1 MQALL
6 SRIFRE
12 NRRLLIPL
20 VGALALNALLF
31 VGVVYPLSA
40 RARSVQA
47 RASAAATELQAAERE
62 DTAARAVEQSREHTD
77 AALKAFYDDVLPPNL
92 AQARRATYLR
102 LSQLAE
108 QHNLQQ
114 THRQTDPKSG
124 DKDSSLT
131 RMRITMSLE
140 GDYDA
145 IREFIYQLES
155 GTDFIVIDSIGIR
168 QGADVGSALALDLT
182 LSTYYHA
189 RPNG

>member
-20 VGALALNALLF
+20 VGALALNVLLF
-31 VGVVYPLSA
+31 VGIVYPLSA

-47 RASAAATELQAAERE
+47 RASAAATELQAADRE
-62 DTAARAVEQSREHTD
+62 DAAARAVEKSREHTD

-114 THRQTDPKSG
+114 THRQTDPKQREPE
-124 DKDSSLT
+124 SSLT

-140 GDYDA
+140 GDYDD

-168 QGADVGSALALDLT
+168 QGADAGSALALDLM

>member
-20 VGALALNALLF
+20 VGALALNVLLF
-31 VGVVYPLSA
+31 VGIVYPLSA

-47 RASAAATELQAAERE
+47 RASAAAAQLQAAERE
-62 DTAARAVEQSREHTD
+62 DAAARAVEKSREHTD
-77 AALKAFYDDVLPPNL
+77 SALKGFYEDVLPPNL

-114 THRQTDPKSG
+114 THRSTDPQTDR
-124 DKDSSLT
+124 DSSLT

-145 IREFIYQLES
+145 IRDFIYQLES

-168 QGADVGSALALDLT
+168 QGADAGSALALDLM